1 VLLLE
6 ALVSERVSMGRQMY
20 HRSVLN
26 ALILSILFI
35 TGCNGLLN
43 NPDSSNAD
51 LLSSSDFIQT
61 KGEIDAIVSQ
71 IEDKH
76 SIRVYY
82 RKGPLFS
89 WLVFKYK
96 LAPKSDYAKLL
107 RYLVVLQTEL
117 NKYPES
123 FLRKA
128 GVKNIVVCKGVS
140 SHGLSAHGFPDPG
153 GKSIYCTYGGF
164 HTYFKK
170 NIHHEIYHMIEAKF
184 NGSSYYKDPVWAK
197 LNSNDFKYGKGGRH
211 FKWNDS
217 NSENLFHPRTGFI
230 TPYATSALE
239 EDKAEVYAGLF
250 VEEISTCL
258 HEWISEDEILRNKV
272 NYMKDFL
279 LRYSDEMTSDFW
291 ANLCTGECSP
301 LDLTAVS
308 LYETGDFRFSAVL
321 SDNAGAELIA
331 ITEGLGNSTKWWKP
345 NGEIFD
351 EAPFIIDEAPFII
364 DEPVTTV
371 DDELKQYR
379 FFFSARTGQSPWS
392 TSSLDLPGGRFYRAE
407 QQFRGKDGRT
417 FLNVGVM
424 TCGWGKDK
432 EAGQMVIGIPQ
443 GKWITKATYN
453 PRTKVTS
460 GPDHSVKFDK
470 PHREKGKLRI
480 DVSCNISDFRKT
492 AKQIVAVDHTGKIHH
507 PVSTQT
513 KVNKRGQKTSLS
525 FGDLRVAQVKEFQ
538 YKVCPYTWVTFENIS
553 LRPGQITD
561 VQVKVGNN

>member
-1 VLLLE
+1 ME
-6 ALVSERVSMGRQMY
+6 ALVSEGLSMGRQMY

-43 NPDSSNAD
+43 HPDSSNAD
-51 LLSSSDFIQT
+51 LLSSPDFIQT
-61 KGEIDAIVSQ
+61 KGEIDSIVSQ
-71 IEDKH
+71 IKDKH

-82 RKGPLFS
+82 KKGPLFS
-89 WLVFKYK
+89 WLKFKYK

-107 RYLVVLQTEL
+107 KYLTLLQTEL
-117 NKYPES
+117 NKYPEG
-123 FLRKA
+123 FLQEA
-128 GVKNIVVCKGVS
+128 GIKSIVVCNSVS
-140 SHGLSAHGFPDPG
+140 SHGLSAFGFADSR

-170 NIHHEIYHMIEAKF
+170 TIHHELYHMIEAKF
-184 NGSSYYKDPVWAK
+184 NRSSYYKDPVWAK

-217 NSENLFHPRTGFI
+217 NSKKSFHPSPGFI
-230 TPYATSALE
+230 TAYATSALE
-239 EDKAEVYAGLF
+239 EDKAEVYTGLF

-258 HEWISEDEILRNKV
+258 GEWISEDEILRNKV

-279 LRYSDEMTSDFW
+279 LQYSEEMTSDFW
-291 ANLCTGECSP
+291 ANLSTGECSP

-308 LYETGDFRFSAVL
+308 SYKTYDFRFSAVL
-321 SDNAGAELIA
+321 SENAAAELIA
-331 ITEGLGNSTKWWKP
+331 ITEVSDNSAKWWKP

-351 EAPFIIDEAPFII
+351 EAPFTI

-379 FFFSARTGQSPWS
+379 FFFYARNDQSPRS
-392 TSSLDLPGGRFYRAE
+392 TSSLDLPGGRIYRAE
-407 QQFRGKDGRT
+407 QTFRGKDGRI
-417 FLNVGVM
+417 FLNVWIM
-424 TCGWGKDK
+424 TCGWDKDK
-432 EAGQMVIGIPQ
+432 EAGQMVIGIPL

-460 GPDHSVKFDK
+460 GPDHIVKFDK
-470 PHREKGKLRI
+470 PHREKGKLKI

-513 KVNKRGQKTSLS
+513 EVNKRGQKTSLN

-538 YKVCPYTWVTFENIS
+538 YKVCPYTRVTFENIS
-553 LRPGQITD
+553 LRPGEITD

>member
-6 ALVSERVSMGRQMY
+6 ALVSEGVSMGRQMY

-51 LLSSSDFIQT
+51 LLSSPDFIQT
-61 KGEIDAIVSQ
+61 EGEIDAIVSQ

-82 RKGPLFS
+82 KKGPLFS

-107 RYLVVLQTEL
+107 RYLAVLQTEL
-117 NKYPES
+117 NKYPDG
-123 FLRKA
+123 FLQEA
-128 GVKNIVVCKGVS
+128 GIKSIVVCNSVS
-140 SHGLSAHGFPDPG
+140 SHGLSAHGFADTR

-164 HTYFKK
+164 HTYLKK
-170 NIHHEIYHMIEAKF
+170 TIHHEIYHLIEAKHT
-184 NGSSYYKDPVWAK
+184 GSPYYKDPVWTAF
-197 LNSNDFKYGKGGRH
+197 NDSEFKYEEAAPFDPEEFDEK
-211 FKWNDS
+211 K
-217 NSENLFHPRTGFI
+217 LFHPNKGFI
-230 TPYATSALE
+230 TSGAKSAPWQ
-239 EDKAEVYAGLF
+239 DKAEVYAGLF

-279 LRYSDEMTSDFW
+279 LQHSDEMTSDFW

-308 LYETGDFRFSAVL
+308 SYETQDFRFSAVL
-321 SDNAGAELIA
+321 SDNAAAELIA
-331 ITEGLGNSTKWWKP
+331 ITEGSGNSTKWWKP

-351 EAPFIIDEAPFII
+351 EAPFTID
-364 DEPVTTV
+364 DPVTTV
-371 DDELKQYR
+371 DDEFKQYR
-379 FFFSARTGQSPWS
+379 FFFYARTGQSPWS
-392 TSSLDLPGGRFYRAE
+392 TSSLDLPGGRIYRAE
-407 QQFRGKDGRT
+407 QTFRGKDGRI
-417 FLNVGVM
+417 FLNVWVM
-424 TCGWGKDK
+424 TCGWDKDK
-432 EAGQMVIGIPQ
+432 EASQMVIGIPL

-460 GPDHSVKFDK
+460 GPDYSVKFDK
-470 PHREKGKLRI
+470 PHREKGKLKI
-480 DVSCNISDFRKT
+480 DISHNISDFRKT

-507 PVSTQT
+507 PVSTQAE
-513 KVNKRGQKTSLS
+513 VNKRGQKTSLC